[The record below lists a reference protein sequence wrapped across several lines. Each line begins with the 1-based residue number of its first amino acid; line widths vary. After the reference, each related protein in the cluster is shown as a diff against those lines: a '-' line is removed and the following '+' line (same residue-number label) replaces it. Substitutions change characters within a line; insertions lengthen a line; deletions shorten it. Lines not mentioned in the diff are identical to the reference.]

1 MAIFKIK
8 HNKFVKIKEKRFDY
22 EKVLQKLVEQNLEE
36 VFGLEFVSTEF
47 NIGGL
52 WVDTL
57 AFSQETNSFVIIE
70 YKKDKNM
77 SVIDQGF
84 SYLAIMLNNKAD
96 FILDYNE
103 KKKSNLKRSDVDWS
117 QALVYFV
124 SPSFTSY
131 QQSAINFKDLP
142 IKLWQVTHYEN
153 DLILF
158 NQIKAKGA
166 TESIKNLRKSKE
178 IQKVS
183 VEVKEYKEADVIGN
197 DKKINGL
204 YEKLKEKINLFD
216 PNLTPNATKTYV
228 GFRLPDNWRNIFS
241 VKKSWL
247 NKKSGKG
254 LLIEFTRSRPKD
266 YKDPEGRLEYVKNS
280 MKYFNQHMSRMYVY
294 NEKDVDYAT
303 LLLKQAYDRF
313 VDEFYSKG

>member
-96 FILDYNE
+96 FILDFICI
-103 KKKSNLKRSDVDWS
+103 SSDMICL
-117 QALVYFV
+117 AL
-124 SPSFTSY
+124 
-131 QQSAINFKDLP
+131 
-142 IKLWQVTHYEN
+142 
-153 DLILF
+153 
-158 NQIKAKGA
+158 
-166 TESIKNLRKSKE
+166 
-178 IQKVS
+178 
-183 VEVKEYKEADVIGN
+183 
-197 DKKINGL
+197 
-204 YEKLKEKINLFD
+204 
-216 PNLTPNATKTYV
+216 
-228 GFRLPDNWRNIFS
+228 
-241 VKKSWL
+241 
-247 NKKSGKG
+247 
-254 LLIEFTRSRPKD
+254 
-266 YKDPEGRLEYVKNS
+266 
-280 MKYFNQHMSRMYVY
+280 
-294 NEKDVDYAT
+294 
-303 LLLKQAYDRF
+303 
-313 VDEFYSKG
+313 